1 MNGINL
7 GFTWHIERVRKSDG
21 AVLEREEVH
30 NLVPVE
36 GLNYLISTALKNGVP
51 FANFYVGLYEG
62 AYNPVPSDTAATF
75 PGLATELTAYE
86 QTTRQLLTLGAVS
99 NGSVDNS
106 AAKAEFT
113 GTTNGKQAQG
123 GFISSAP
130 TKGASTGVLIS
141 AVKFPSPKPLDAGTI
156 LRVTAGFNAVS
167 I

>member
-7 GFTWHIERVRKSDG
+7 GFTWHIERVRLSDG
-21 AVLEREEVH
+21 AVLDSEVAH

-36 GLNYLISTALKNGVP
+36 GLNHIISVALKNGVP

-62 AYNPVPSDTAATF
+62 AYTPVPTDKATTF
-75 PGLATELTAYE
+75 PAAATELTAYE
-86 QTTRQLLTLGAVS
+86 QTTRQPLVLGT
-99 NGSVDNS
+99 VDNGTVDNV

-113 GTTNGKQAQG
+113 GTTNGKFAQG

-130 TKGASTGVLIS
+130 TKGAATGVLIS

-156 LRVTAGFNAVS
+156 LRVTAGFSAIS

>member
-21 AVLEREEVH
+21 AVLEREEIH

-51 FANFYVGLYEG
+51 FANFYVGLFEG
-62 AYNPVPSDTAATF
+62 DYDPVPTDTAAAFTAA
-75 PGLATELTAYE
+75 ATELVAYTE
-86 QTTRQLLTLGAVS
+86 VNRPTLVLGAVA
-99 NGSVDNS
+99 NGTVDNT

-113 GTTNGKQAQG
+113 GTTNGKRAQG

-130 TKGASTGVLIS
+130 TKGAATGVLVS
-141 AVKFPSPKPLDAGTI
+141 AVRFPSPKPLDAGTI
-156 LRVTAGFNAVS
+156 LRVTAGFSAVS